1 MATGSLSSS
10 LSPSSR
16 ASSSE
21 ADKFVSSEPE
31 ELELLTDGEECSSS
45 DTRGNRAGID
55 YQSLFELPKVKPTSQ
70 SKCLAR
76 CRICRKVYKYTL
88 DSKGNLLKHLRNVH
102 PKQLD
107 KHKDEHAKQLSENC
121 DKAVPSGQCT
131 FSKDG
136 RIKVS
141 REPFK
146 NQDKIVT
153 SIVKNFCGKGGLPL
167 SIVEQDWFRNFMH
180 LVEPK
185 FQNVSRVSVS
195 SRLEEIYKEEKRNM
209 LDEISTSFVHK
220 PTMTVDFWTGCNGKS
235 YLGSTVHYVH
245 EKKLKSHTIFFVEV
259 KPPHTSENIKAH
271 FEDQLDNFNIR
282 CFLVV
287 TDNASNMKHAFELM
301 VEADEDSACDESDE
315 EQYCDLDRWAPI
327 ELKIEGWI
335 GCSAHQLQLVVNE
348 GYSELKGYHRI
359 QNILSKAKLISS
371 LSRKSSHFSYL
382 LSRKVPKPCETRW
395 NSYFRLYKHYS

>member
-55 YQSLFELPKVKPTSQ
+55 YQSYFELPKVKPTSQ

-107 KHKDEHAKQLSENC
+107 KHKDECAKQLSENC

-153 SIVKNFCGKGGLPL
+153 SIVKNFCGIGACL
-167 SIVEQDWFRNFMH
+167 
-180 LVEPK
+180 
-185 FQNVSRVSVS
+185 
-195 SRLEEIYKEEKRNM
+195 
-209 LDEISTSFVHK
+209 
-220 PTMTVDFWTGCNGKS
+220 
-235 YLGSTVHYVH
+235 
-245 EKKLKSHTIFFVEV
+245 
-259 KPPHTSENIKAH
+259 
-271 FEDQLDNFNIR
+271 
-282 CFLVV
+282 FL
-287 TDNASNMKHAFELM
+287 
-301 VEADEDSACDESDE
+301 
-315 EQYCDLDRWAPI
+315 
-327 ELKIEGWI
+327 
-335 GCSAHQLQLVVNE
+335 
-348 GYSELKGYHRI
+348 
-359 QNILSKAKLISS
+359 
-371 LSRKSSHFSYL
+371 
-382 LSRKVPKPCETRW
+382 
-395 NSYFRLYKHYS
+395 